1 MKKPRA
7 KDHRPI
13 AVANI
18 SYKILMSFIK
28 KEIEEHLS
36 KNGMGKENQIGFC
49 DGGRSEYNHFIIQYL
64 VERAL
69 KNKEE
74 MYMVALDFKKAL
86 DSIDRIKLIDTL
98 IE

>member
-1 MKKPRA
+1 MIKKVKKPRA

-28 KEIEEHLS
+28 KEMEKHIEV
-36 KNGMGKENQIGFC
+36 NGMGKENQIGFC
-49 DGGRSEYNHFIIQYL
+49 EGGRTEYNHFIIQYL

-69 KNKEE
+69 KKRRRDV
-74 MYMVALDFKKAL
+74 YGSARL
-86 DSIDRIKLIDTL
+86 
-98 IE
+98 